1 MLLKI
6 STPLPKDIPLELPL
20 PEWLLVGLLVFA
32 FLAHIVF
39 INLMLGGSILTLWS
53 QIKGLKNKEYD
64 TFAHEIAK
72 TITVNKSMAVVLGVA
87 PLLCIN
93 TLYTIYFYSANALT
107 GFVWILII
115 PLVIIAFLL
124 TYLHKFS
131 WESME
136 NNKRLHI
143 SIMAAAVGVFL
154 FIPLIFLT
162 NVNLMM
168 FPEKWGTVHGFLEA
182 LVLPNVFPRYFEF
195 LGACLT
201 VTGLFVVGYNKRKN
215 YPVEEIYT
223 SFTRFDIYKLGFG
236 VTFIGLGLQ
245 ILFGLIVV
253 FTIPAKGLGFDVISI
268 MIATGITLIYAFYWT
283 WKTLTGEQAQILQFF
298 TKIVISIVVFLVL
311 YGGNRQLYRHNAL
324 APHQK
329 LMAAKTKEFQ
339 KLSEEARLHP
349 VVEVE
354 VADTS
359 EFGKGKDLFT
369 KNCSSCHKEKEK
381 LVGPPMTEMVSIY
394 ENNPEGLKKWINSP
408 GKKRPDYPQMPSF
421 GSLSDE
427 DLNELTKYIL
437 SIKK

>member
-1 MLLKI
+1 
-6 STPLPKDIPLELPL
+6 
-20 PEWLLVGLLVFA
+20 
-32 FLAHIVF
+32 
-39 INLMLGGSILTLWS
+39 
-53 QIKGLKNKEYD
+53 
-64 TFAHEIAK
+64 
-72 TITVNKSMAVVLGVA
+72 
-87 PLLCIN
+87 
-93 TLYTIYFYSANALT
+93 
-107 GFVWILII
+107 
-115 PLVIIAFLL
+115 
-124 TYLHKFS
+124 
-131 WESME
+131 
-136 NNKRLHI
+136 
-143 SIMAAAVGVFL
+143 
-154 FIPLIFLT
+154 
-162 NVNLMM
+162 
-168 FPEKWGTVHGFLEA
+168 
-182 LVLPNVFPRYFEF
+182 
-195 LGACLT
+195 
-201 VTGLFVVGYNKRKN
+201 
-215 YPVEEIYT
+215 
-223 SFTRFDIYKLGFG
+223 
-236 VTFIGLGLQ
+236 
-245 ILFGLIVV
+245 
-253 FTIPAKGLGFDVISI
+253 

-298 TKIVISIVVFLVL
+298 TKIVFSIVVFFFL

>member
-1 MLLKI
+1 
-6 STPLPKDIPLELPL
+6 
-20 PEWLLVGLLVFA
+20 
-32 FLAHIVF
+32 
-39 INLMLGGSILTLWS
+39 
-53 QIKGLKNKEYD
+53 
-64 TFAHEIAK
+64 
-72 TITVNKSMAVVLGVA
+72 
-87 PLLCIN
+87 
-93 TLYTIYFYSANALT
+93 
-107 GFVWILII
+107 
-115 PLVIIAFLL
+115 
-124 TYLHKFS
+124 
-131 WESME
+131 
-136 NNKRLHI
+136 
-143 SIMAAAVGVFL
+143 
-154 FIPLIFLT
+154 
-162 NVNLMM
+162 M

-215 YPVEEIYT
+215 YPVEEIYIT
-223 SFTRFDIYKLGFG
+223 FTRFDIYKIGFG